1 LAEPQSIND
10 TETKAWE
17 VEGIGHNDFTPVNL
31 GKTFVSSGRINPK
44 AYIDS
49 QTKA

>member
-1 LAEPQSIND
+1 MIDRFWVLEGSLLAEPQTINV

-31 GKTFVSSGRINPK
+31 GKNFS
-44 AYIDS
+44 
-49 QTKA
+49 